1 MFETKEPI
9 RKTIY
14 IEQDLVKR
22 AEILFSESE
31 VNSFSGFV
39 SKALESYI
47 TQLVL
52 CKNGNI
58 LAREIRKVLQEEL
71 HPINTRLSKGL
82 YRYAVI
88 LDALLQTVGWRCKIT
103 NDAMEQ
109 IHKDANRRVAQMKGK
124 VDLSLLLHEGDDGD
138 ENDSDDL

>member
-1 MFETKEPI
+1 MLESKEPI

-47 TQLVL
+47 TQLIIE
-52 CKNGNI
+52 KNGNI
-58 LAREIRKVLQEEL
+58 LSQEIRNALKEEL

-82 YRYAVI
+82 YKYAVI
-88 LDALLQTVGWRCKIT
+88 IDALLQIVGWRCKIT

-109 IHKDANRRVAQMKGK
+109 IHKDANRRVTQMKGK
-124 VDLSLLLHEGDDGD
+124 VDLTLLLTD
-138 ENDSDDL
+138 ENSNEDTE